1 MAPRG
6 ENLPGGTI
14 GAKTVGR
21 TATAPKFYRP
31 DCEKGRGNFFVP
43 ARVAGRPYRAATAGT
58 VGCEWCAGRRA
69 RAGRWSIART
79 EFFDGEGVATA
90 GFLKRKQAAADG
102 SNDLGL
108 APDDPALRARCRQI
122 GDRQRAAV
130 RPDNVFCPWSEGL
143 RHGSTHALDF
153 GNAREMYRPRLKIC
167 LNGTLQLDH
176 CRRNAAARPAARC
189 RKSLELVD
197 LRAFGQS
204 LDAAGPLSVARGIP
218 KNIGIPMV

>member
-1 MAPRG
+1 MAPSG
-6 ENLPGGTI
+6 ENQRDGTI
-14 GAKTVGR
+14 GAKAAGR
-21 TATAPKFYRP
+21 TAAAPEIGC
-31 DCEKGRGNFFVP
+31 CEKDSGGNFPSRRGWPDVLIEP
-43 ARVAGRPYRAATAGT
+43 LLPVLLDASGAQAGET
-58 VGCEWCAGRRA
+58 VLVDGVLPGQ
-69 RAGRWSIART
+69 

-108 APDDPALRARCRQI
+108 APDDPALRAWCRQI

-130 RPDNVFCPWSEGL
+130 RPDNVFCPWSKGL

-197 LRAFGQS
+197 SCAFGPS
-204 LDAAGPLSVARGIP
+204 LDKASPCLLPWGFRKA
-218 KNIGIPMV
+218 MVFQ